1 MREGCRSLLKNCI
14 IQIENNDSLKSND
27 DGTDSFQVRHIF
39 VESIRVVH
47 RKAES

>member
-1 MREGCRSLLKNCI
+1 MRGSFKGMQVPIE
-14 IQIENNDSLKSND
+14 IENNDSLKSND
-27 DGTDSFQVRHIF
+27 DGTDSFQVNHII